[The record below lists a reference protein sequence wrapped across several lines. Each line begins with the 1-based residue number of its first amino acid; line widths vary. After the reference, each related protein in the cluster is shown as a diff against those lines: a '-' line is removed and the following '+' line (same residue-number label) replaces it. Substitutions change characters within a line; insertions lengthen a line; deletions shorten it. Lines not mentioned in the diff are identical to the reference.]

1 VRLTKYFLK
10 KFEEDDNLTKEKIK
24 TIKFSH
30 FYEKLNHS
38 CEGIPNPPQYAKLL
52 EVFLQHKDNL
62 HPDFID
68 YDTTYFNR
76 EKNKWEQYKLPDDL
90 LIVLLFKSDC
100 FLFTTLR
107 RFTPK
112 KYEYYREN
120 RGKLFKIVLENLK
133 KSMD

>member
-1 VRLTKYFLK
+1 MRLTKYFLK

-38 CEGIPNPPQYAKLL
+38 CEGIPNPPQYATLL
-52 EVFLQHKDNL
+52 EVFLALRDSL
-62 HPDFID
+62 HQAFIH
-68 YDTTYFNR
+68 YDTTYFDR
-76 EKNKWEQYKLPDDL
+76 EKNKWEQYKLPEGL

-100 FLFTTLR
+100 FLFTTVR
-107 RFTPK
+107 RFTPR

-120 RGKLFKIVLENLK
+120 RGKLFKIIVKENDK
-133 KSMD
+133 